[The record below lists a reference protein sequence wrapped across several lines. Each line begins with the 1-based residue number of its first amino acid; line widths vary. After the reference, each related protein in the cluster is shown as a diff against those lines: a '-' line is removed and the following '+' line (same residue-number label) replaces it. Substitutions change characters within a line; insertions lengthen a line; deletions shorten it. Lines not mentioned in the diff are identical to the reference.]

1 MRNYFKRIIS
11 GAKTWELVFWWIFR
25 IIMIFGMF
33 MPLFRDKLPSFIQ
46 ISKEIELSQN
56 LLQMGANTLVMFL
69 WEIFM
74 MFPEK
79 SFFRQIPS
87 YVQDVSVP
95 FTFSTAFCGAFL
107 NMYYSLWWWDSMLHT
122 LGAFIGVLAGY
133 EFICC
138 LQKRDKCVV
147 NLPIALFAA
156 FGFCFVFGTAW
167 ELFEFGYDQIAG
179 GDSQH
184 WSAALAQEGY
194 RTLFPQLSPDRF
206 ALMDTMGDTVCN
218 SVGAVIGYIFIKVFP
233 YHHRGKYDLNK
244 KFRVPGSEF

>member
-1 MRNYFKRIIS
+1 MRNYFKRIFS
-11 GAKTWELVFWWIFR
+11 GAKPWEIAFWWIFR
-25 IIMIFGMF
+25 AIMIFGMF
-33 MPLFRDKLPSFIQ
+33 MPLFQDKLPSFLQ
-46 ISKEIELSQN
+46 ISKEISLGQN
-56 LLQMGANTLVMFL
+56 MLQMGANTVAMFL

-74 MFPEK
+74 LAPEK
-79 SFFRQIPS
+79 SFLRQVPA
-87 YVQDVSVP
+87 YVQNISAP
-95 FTFSTAFCGAFL
+95 FIFCTAFCGAFL

-122 LGAFIGVLAGY
+122 LGAVIGVLAGY

-147 NLPIALFAA
+147 NLSIALFAA

-167 ELFEFGYDQIAG
+167 ELFEFTYDQIAM

-194 RTLFPQLSPDRF
+194 RSLFPARDPARF

-218 SVGAVIGYIFIKVFP
+218 TVGAIIGYIFIKIFP
-233 YHHRGKYDLNK
+233 YHHRGKHDLNK
-244 KFRVPGSEF
+244 LYAKTDA